1 VQVDTQV
8 MPWGRH
14 TPWYFNIGTGLGYRF

>member
-1 VQVDTQV
+1 VDTQV